1 MELKIGGKITISD
14 NEKYYILEIFELN
27 ESKYLFCTTAV
38 GKIKPVVLKVG
49 NIDGET
55 RVKIEKD
62 PKIIGDISSK
72 ILEKNDKEL
81 LKKIANKN

>member
-1 MELKIGGKITISD
+1 VEFKIGGKITISD

-27 ESKYLFCTTAV
+27 GSEYLFCTTAI
-38 GKIKPVVLKVG
+38 GKIEPVVLKVG
-49 NIDGET
+49 KINGET

-62 PKIIGDISSK
+62 SKIIGDISSK
-72 ILEKNDKEL
+72 ILERDDKEL